1 MADDFHTP
9 DSNPSHD
16 FFHKEAVSIYERLA
30 KMDVAEKIKAALLGS
45 REERQILIRDS
56 NRLVWAAVLQSPKLI
71 LPEVEKIANMK
82 NVDDDILRM
91 IAEKREWV
99 SNYAIIVA
107 LVRNPKT
114 PIPSSLKLVPRL
126 QPRDLRFLAK
136 DKAVP
141 DPVRK
146 MAGKIVREKKL

>member
-9 DSNPSHD
+9 DSDPSRHLSQT
-16 FFHKEAVSIYERLA
+16 EAVSIYERLA
-30 KMDVAEKIKAALLGS
+30 KMDVAERIKAALLGS

-56 NRLVWAAVLQSPKLI
+56 NRLVWTAVLQSPKLI

-82 NVDDDILRM
+82 NIDDDILRM

-126 QPRDLRFLAK
+126 QPRDVRFLAK
-136 DKAVP
+136 DKTVAE
-141 DPVRK
+141 PVRK
-146 MAGKIVREKKL
+146 MAAKIVRDKRL